1 MKISSLVYLNS
12 VKSNHNFKQIVDY
25 GSKDKDLVYVPIL
38 FDENDTFVSL
48 SSQEDKNSG
57 LEQYKPKIGNLVAT
71 GGGVFAAVEV
81 VSDAINKVV
90 DKTTEVAKN
99 SMEQIKSVKDT
110 YNETFNKSAK
120 QSDKSE
126 NDDNQTDGLDYE
138 HVNDVDEDNYNI
150 LAYCN
155 DDSSLHGEND
165 THNPY
170 IDDEEDN
177 NTVGCDDDDIDDF
190 DDIGNDDSVDFSD

>member
-99 SMEQIKSVKDT
+99 SMEQIKSVKR
-110 YNETFNKSAK
+110 
-120 QSDKSE
+120 
-126 NDDNQTDGLDYE
+126 
-138 HVNDVDEDNYNI
+138 
-150 LAYCN
+150 
-155 DDSSLHGEND
+155 
-165 THNPY
+165 Y
-170 IDDEEDN
+170 IFRKK
-177 NTVGCDDDDIDDF
+177 T
-190 DDIGNDDSVDFSD
+190 